1 MIEFMT
7 EPNRC
12 FVEETE
18 ADGASMWQQVDTV
31 LERGDQV
38 WLRSPLLSTLADAIG
53 QESKGRCWLVI
64 EPRGRRHFVLVRLR
78 DFLLSALA
86 LVFLSPLLFVV
97 AILIKS
103 GSEGPVFFA
112 TTVVG
117 KKGRPFT
124 WHKLRS
130 MLVMPEAVDVERRR
144 ARFQEYVEGKS
155 VARSQEAPTK
165 IIEKGRVTP
174 IGSFIRKY
182 SIDELP
188 QLWNV
193 LRGEMSL
200 VGPRPCLPY
209 EAEFFADWRGK
220 RFDVR
225 PGLSGVWQVF
235 GRGCVG
241 FDEAAAMDVFYVYR
255 RTFAFDLYL
264 ILRTLG
270 VVLTGRG
277 AL

>member
-1 MIEFMT
+1 MVDAVT
-7 EPNRC
+7 EPNRR
-12 FVEETE
+12 FVEDTE
-18 ADGASMWQQVDTV
+18 ADGASMWRQVDAA
-31 LERGDQV
+31 LEREGQV
-38 WLRSPLLSTLADAIG
+38 WLRSPLLGTLAEAIG
-53 QESKGRCWLVI
+53 QECNGHRWLVI
-64 EPRGRRHFVLVRLR
+64 EPRGKRPFALVRIR
-78 DFLLSALA
+78 DVFLSALA
-86 LVFLSPLLFVV
+86 LVFLSPLLFII

-103 GSEGPVFFA
+103 GSKGPVFFA

-117 KKGRPFT
+117 KKQSPFT

-130 MLVMPEAVDVERRR
+130 MQVVPETVDVERRR

-155 VARSQEAPTK
+155 PSGSQKAPTK
-165 IIEKGRVTP
+165 VIEKSRVTP

-209 EAEFFADWRGK
+209 EAEFFDDWRRK

-235 GRGCVG
+235 GRGSVS

-255 RTFAFDLYL
+255 RSLGFDLFL
-264 ILRTLG
+264 ILKTLG
-270 VVLTGRG
+270 VVFTGRG